1 MKRLGDA
8 ELEIM
13 LAVWGAEEPVTS
25 GYVSDKL
32 RHSRDWALPAVVTSL
47 NRLVEKGFLKCEKQ
61 GRANLYAP
69 LVSERNYKAQESRG
83 VLTKLFGGSI
93 SGLAAALYD
102 GKAMGEKEIGE
113 LREFLDE
120 LEGK

>member
-1 MKRLGDA
+1 MKKLGDA

-13 LAVWGAEEPVTS
+13 LTVWAAREPVTS
-25 GYVSDKL
+25 GFVSDALKG
-32 RHSRDWALPAVVTSL
+32 RRDWALPAVVTSL
-47 NRLVEKGFLKCEKQ
+47 NRLTEKGFLRCEKQ
-61 GRANLYAP
+61 GRVNLYSP
-69 LVSERNYKAQESRG
+69 LISERDYKAAESRG
-83 VLTKLFGGSI
+83 ILTRLFGGSV

-113 LREFLDE
+113 LRAFLDE

>member
-1 MKRLGDA
+1 MKKLGDA

-13 LAVWGAEEPVTS
+13 LT
-25 GYVSDKL
+25 
-32 RHSRDWALPAVVTSL
+32 
-47 NRLVEKGFLKCEKQ
+47 EKGFLRCEKQ
-61 GRANLYAP
+61 GRVNLYSP
-69 LVSERNYKAQESRG
+69 LISERDYKAAESRG
-83 VLTKLFGGSI
+83 ILTRLFGGSV

-113 LREFLDE
+113 LRAFLDE